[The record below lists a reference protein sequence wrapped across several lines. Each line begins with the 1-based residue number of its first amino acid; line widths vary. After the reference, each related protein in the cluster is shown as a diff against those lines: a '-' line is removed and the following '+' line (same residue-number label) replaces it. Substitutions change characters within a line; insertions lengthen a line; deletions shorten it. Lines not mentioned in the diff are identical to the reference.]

1 MADRVPSAG
10 STEHAIRP
18 VTRRDLEGMFLVAAA
33 LFGCVAVAMLAV
45 SLESETVSERSR
57 GLPMAVF
64 FGLAVSAVL
73 CDRLCVKRVR
83 EHDRF
88 LSVASLSCSSVLAA
102 CAGTVASFAIHC
114 TQPMTIGMLLASCCV
129 AVDMAIMMVHVTDPT
144 VDGVVSAVLVASLC
158 IMLASAGTLI
168 FALPVR
174 LLAGLILGVSVCCL
188 QMLPNIVVH
197 VPDRYLVEWRTYMT
211 RRWTVRGG
219 IPERARTLTRA
230 DIHDDMQTFQARYSA
245 GFVVCLTLLL
255 TSYAAVAGYCPY
267 DGRPYD
273 RIGFLTLSA
282 ALFLFLVLKPRQS
295 GRPFERCMMRLCA
308 VVVLS
313 VCCAGMPHALPVIRH
328 DVLSLVFVLSI
339 GVFGLIMAFCM
350 LAQQNGFH
358 SLALSRMGDVLCFA
372 SMMLVPVA
380 AFFAS
385 GALEFIRG
393 L

>member
-10 STEHAIRP
+10 NTEHAIRP

-45 SLESETVSERSR
+45 SLESETVSEQSR

-174 LLAGLILGVSVCCL
+174 LLAGLILGV
-188 QMLPNIVVH
+188 
-197 VPDRYLVEWRTYMT
+197 
-211 RRWTVRGG
+211 
-219 IPERARTLTRA
+219 
-230 DIHDDMQTFQARYSA
+230 
-245 GFVVCLTLLL
+245 
-255 TSYAAVAGYCPY
+255 
-267 DGRPYD
+267 
-273 RIGFLTLSA
+273 
-282 ALFLFLVLKPRQS
+282 
-295 GRPFERCMMRLCA
+295 
-308 VVVLS
+308 
-313 VCCAGMPHALPVIRH
+313 
-328 DVLSLVFVLSI
+328 
-339 GVFGLIMAFCM
+339 
-350 LAQQNGFH
+350 
-358 SLALSRMGDVLCFA
+358 
-372 SMMLVPVA
+372 
-380 AFFAS
+380 
-385 GALEFIRG
+385 
-393 L
+393 